1 MIETIDKTKNND
13 VYYYRI
19 HVSYEIP
26 YNVLDSEDEDITRA
40 RDILYDRLSKSIPE
54 KYERF
59 SVKLVLSQLKDSL
72 NYIVTYTSFFKCPE
86 GLPMEEYL
94 EAKDI
99 KKTVEKELEEFF
111 ESIDCDYQQ
120 LNIKSF
126 N

>member
-1 MIETIDKTKNND
+1 MIKTVDRSKEKD
-13 VYYYRI
+13 VYYYRV

-26 YNVLDSEDEDITRA
+26 YNVLDSTDEDIAQA
-40 RDILYDRLSKSIPE
+40 REILYDRLSKSIPE

-86 GLPMEEYL
+86 GLPMEEYI
-94 EAKDI
+94 EARHVKEN
-99 KKTVEKELEEFF
+99 VEKEIEEFF
-111 ESIDCDYQQ
+111 TSIDCDYQK
-120 LNIKSF
+120 LNILSF

>member
-1 MIETIDKTKNND
+1 MIETIDKTKDND

-59 SVKLVLSQLKDSL
+59 SVIHLSLSVQRVYQWKNTWRLK
-72 NYIVTYTSFFKCPE
+72 I
-86 GLPMEEYL
+86 
-94 EAKDI
+94 
-99 KKTVEKELEEFF
+99 
-111 ESIDCDYQQ
+111 
-120 LNIKSF
+120 
-126 N
+126 

>member
-1 MIETIDKTKNND
+1 MIETVDKSSKD

-19 HVSYEIP
+19 HISYEIP
-26 YNVLDSEDEDITRA
+26 YNVLDSNDEDIAQA

-86 GLPMEEYL
+86 GLPMEEYV
-94 EAKDI
+94 EAREI
-99 KKTVEKELEEFF
+99 KEKVEKELEEFF
-111 ESIDCDYQQ
+111 ESIDCDYQK

>member
-1 MIETIDKTKNND
+1 MIKTVDRSKEKD
-13 VYYYRI
+13 VYYYRV

-26 YNVLDSEDEDITRA
+26 YNVLDSTDEDITQA
-40 RDILYDRLSKSIPE
+40 REILYDRLSKSIPE

-86 GLPMEEYL
+86 GLPMEEYV
-94 EAKDI
+94 EARHVKEN
-99 KKTVEKELEEFF
+99 VEKEIEEFF
-111 ESIDCDYQQ
+111 TSIDCDYQK

>member
-1 MIETIDKTKNND
+1 MIETIDKKDNS

-26 YNVLDSEDEDITRA
+26 YNVLDSQDEDITRA

-94 EAKDI
+94 EAKEI
-99 KKTVEKELEEFF
+99 KKNVERELEEFF
-111 ESIDCDYQQ
+111 DSIDCDYQQ

>member
-1 MIETIDKTKNND
+1 MIETIDKTKDND

-19 HVSYEIP
+19 HISYEIP
-26 YNVLDSEDEDITRA
+26 YNVIDSNDEDIAQA
-40 RDILYDRLSKSIPE
+40 REILYDRLSKSIPE

-94 EAKDI
+94 EAKEI
-99 KKTVEKELEEFF
+99 KERVEKELEELKRKMNA
-111 ESIDCDYQQ
+111 E
-120 LNIKSF
+120 
-126 N
+126 